1 VLLCVAGYYGLSKV
15 RAAQPP
21 SCSLVHTRRGLTALD
36 DTPALVLQ
44 FVTGKYDAIDSRV
57 KKSSERSAQLEE
69 EHKVSETTRVHGSLR
84 ALDMPTTPRRRCVYF
99 HMQKI
104 MSKLATEEFVLRP
117 VPPPR
122 EDDSGLR

>member
-1 VLLCVAGYYGLSKV
+1 MLEV
-15 RAAQPP
+15 
-21 SCSLVHTRRGLTALD
+21 
-36 DTPALVLQ
+36 TPILVLQ

-57 KKSSERSAQLEE
+57 KKRSERSAQLEE
-69 EHKVSETTRVHGSLR
+69 EHKVCDAPCLKTLVLLDTR
-84 ALDMPTTPRRRCVYF
+84 TTPRLRSVRVG
-99 HMQKI
+99 MQKI